1 MEREIILLLYGI
13 TVHVI
18 NLLEFCFILKQ
29 KEMNF
34 INLFTKF
41 FNLLH

>member
-18 NLLEFCFILKQ
+18 ILLEFCLI
-29 KEMNF
+29 EMNF

-41 FNLLH
+41 